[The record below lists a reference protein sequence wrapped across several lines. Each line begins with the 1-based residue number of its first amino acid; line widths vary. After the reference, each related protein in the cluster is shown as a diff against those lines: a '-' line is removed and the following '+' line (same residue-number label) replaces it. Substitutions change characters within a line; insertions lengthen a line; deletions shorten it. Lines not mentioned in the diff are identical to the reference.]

1 MNKGKGSDKR
11 NERDCSRKMA
21 KGKVVLGQILKYPKN
36 HLAGT
41 FPTKW
46 DSLEAGERKKEREKE
61 SWRVWTKR
69 MLKEGALERLQPRVI
84 LNDLDNCSP
93 SIRAQEVA

>member
-41 FPTKW
+41 FPAEW
-46 DSLEAGERKKEREKE
+46 DSLKAGGKKKEINKKKKKVVREDISTMVK
-61 SWRVWTKR
+61 
-69 MLKEGALERLQPRVI
+69 ERLT
-84 LNDLDNCSP
+84 
-93 SIRAQEVA
+93 